1 MYRNICVLLSSV
13 AVGCSAFAA
22 SSLPAPDIMVVADK
36 DYGGSLEH
44 LSDNGLWAVGY
55 GKSIITETAYSFP
68 RLYDL
73 TSKKVTYLF
82 TPGDAESVAV
92 MTANDVC
99 DDGSIVVGSYD
110 DRPAIWRAATGKW
123 ETVENN
129 HQFKSG
135 VIERITPDGRLA
147 IGTVRYGSGMF
158 ASLRVWDLSGET
170 PKDITPDNLPKPI
183 GPNISPTKGELDS
196 MVQQLYAGDIS
207 SDGAF
212 FTGMVNFSYPDDC
225 WTFVYDLVNKSW
237 KGIAMQ
243 VTDMGDTYTFERSV
257 DGVFYANTGDFVGT
271 SHVLSGEYYSTSD
284 DSGIFFYDCDTAS
297 MSLMEGTE
305 GYQSPTADSLGT
317 VYASRSYEGPMRDWY
332 FKSGDYWYD
341 FAVLARQLWN
351 LDWEQ
356 QISQDGVG
364 LTGTVTCVSDDGLT
378 VLASDYSANP
388 YASYL
393 IKLPA
398 PFPEIVK
405 DFNLLGNYYTT
416 PVDNSSFAF
425 LREVKVTFDRNVEV
439 VGEYSSVSLL
449 DADGNVVAN
458 SISLIRDAGDSKS
471 ISAIFR
477 NRRLEEGKN
486 YTVVFPA
493 GVISIEGDAAQTNG
507 EIRVSY
513 KGRPDAPVAPVAIA
527 PADGSEVARINA
539 NSNPVM
545 IRFNSDIAPVDGNN
559 SPVAL
564 FLVGEDGSRE
574 SVATFSGSVT
584 GDVLSVYPVLE
595 QRLAYGSHY
604 EVVVPAGTVADLS
617 GADPNEEIVISYAG
631 SYLPEGPGLD
641 GVLFED
647 DFDQGLTNKWMFYDG
662 ASDLEPSDLMASW
675 GFTQGMPWWTVM
687 DSESSTSQS
696 AASHSMFK
704 SPGKADSWMVTSIL
718 NISDESAYLAFK
730 SQNYQ
735 DVGDMLKV
743 YAYATDNIYT
753 SLTTSIIDNFR
764 YYGDLIYEEAQEP
777 GANEELLE
785 GEWRDNLIS
794 LEKYAGKNIYI
805 AFVNDNRNKSAIFLD
820 DVKIAI
826 DMKYAVVNTTP
837 SSVVDKDEVEISA
850 SVQVLGENESYKGYS
865 IRLNDAGGN
874 LVSSLSDPDA
884 VAEQGW
890 RLDFKFPDMLP
901 VKVGKANKFSI
912 NVTLGDEEQSLSA
925 SVLDLAME
933 TSKKVVLEEY
943 TGQGCQFCPL
953 GHAALDWIQKDFPG
967 LVLPVELHSYPA
979 DNFNNEQ
986 VQAMTDNLGM
996 QAAPTA
1002 RINRGADIVAPMS
1015 QDEDH
1020 NYIYKNAGL
1029 WYDHVVAELENMAPA
1044 DVEVTSVVFDG
1055 NDCVADVTVTYAL
1068 DLENAN
1074 VNMLLELCEDDLMG
1088 FQTNGVH
1095 HDQAVLGDWGANGIY
1110 NRDTNLY
1117 YYHNVL
1123 RNWAGNT
1130 YNGTG
1135 GLLPTTIEAGVPYTV
1150 KMKVAAPKSIV
1161 DINKTH
1167 VTAMLID
1174 SESGKILNADRR
1186 FTNTDTGVGSV
1197 DSALYSLAVIDGN
1210 ISVAYPGTLDV
1221 EVYSLDGMRI
1231 ASVSGSDSV
1240 SVDVEAGTPI
1250 ALVVVRTADG
1260 TRHHKVR
1267 LR

>member
-1 MYRNICVLLSSV
+1 MNRITYVLLAAALSG
-13 AVGCSAFAA
+13 AAAQAA
-22 SSLPAPDIMVVADK
+22 SSVPTPRITVVSDK
-36 DYGGSLEH
+36 NYGGSVDR
-44 LSDNGLWAVGY
+44 LSDNGLWAVGS
-55 GKSIITETAYSFP
+55 GKSVISDNAASFP

-73 TSKKVTYLF
+73 TNHQVQYLF
-82 TPGDAESVAV
+82 TEQEATRVASMEAKDVTDDA
-92 MTANDVC
+92 
-99 DDGSIVVGSYD
+99 SIVVGAYNG
-110 DRPAIWRAATGKW
+110 RPAIWRSATGAW
-123 ETVENN
+123 ENVENN
-129 HQFKSG
+129 HAYKDGS
-135 VIERITPDGRLA
+135 VDRITPDGKFA
-147 IGTVRYGSGMF
+147 IGTVYSGGGMF
-158 ASLRVWDLSGET
+158 ATMRVWDLTGDAV
-170 PKDITPDNLPKPI
+170 KDITPDNLPKPI
-183 GPNISPTKGELDS
+183 SADLYTTSATYDPT
-196 MVQQLYAGDIS
+196 VQQLYAGDIAT
-207 SDGAF
+207 DGTV
-212 FTGMVNFSYPDDC
+212 FTGIVNYSYPDEC
-225 WTFVYDLVNKSW
+225 WAFAYDMVSRTW
-237 KGIAMQ
+237 KGLAIE
-243 VTDMGDTYTFERSV
+243 VTENGDYYTFNRNVS
-257 DGVFYANTGDFVGT
+257 GVMSAEGGNFVGT
-271 SHVLSGEYYSTSD
+271 SHTVCGSLYTVND
-284 DSGIFFYDCDTAS
+284 TDGIYTYDCDAAKFTV
-297 MSLMEGTE
+297 LPEGE
-305 GYQSPTADSLGT
+305 GYFGGMQDSLGT
-317 VYASRSYEGPMRDWY
+317 VYGSKSYEGPMRDWY
-332 FKSGDYWYD
+332 FHTGNYWYD
-341 FAVLARQLWN
+341 FAVVAEQLWDINWKEQYSPDN
-351 LDWEQ
+351 L
-356 QISQDGVG
+356 G
-364 LTGTVTCVSDDGLT
+364 LTGTFTSVSTDAKTLVAVDF
-378 VLASDYSANP
+378 SMSP
-388 YASYL
+388 YATYIIQL
-393 IKLPA
+393 DRPLP
-398 PFPEIVK
+398 EVVK

-416 PVDNSSFAF
+416 PVNNSSFAM
-425 LREVKVTFDRNVEV
+425 LREVKVTFDREIDV
-439 VGEYSSVSLL
+439 VGDYNAVSLL
-449 DADGNVVAN
+449 DADGNIVAN
-458 SISLIRDAGDSKS
+458 SISIKVDAGDKKTLSVV
-471 ISAIFR
+471 FR
-477 NRRLEEGKN
+477 NRRLEEGKT

-493 GVISIEGDAAQTNG
+493 GIASVAGDAGRLNG

-513 KGRPDAPVAPVAIA
+513 KGRPDTPVAPLTIS
-527 PADGSEVARINA
+527 PADGSEVSRINA
-539 NSNPVM
+539 TSNPVM
-545 IRFNSDIAPVDGNN
+545 IRFNSEIDVVDGNDTPMTL
-559 SPVAL
+559 S
-564 FLVGEDGSRE
+564 LVGEDGSRE
-574 SVATFSGSVT
+574 LVTNLNGSIT

-604 EVVVPAGTVADLS
+604 EVVVPAGTVADIS
-617 GADPNEEIVISYAG
+617 GADPNEEIVISYVG

-647 DFDQGLTNKWMFYDG
+647 NFDQGLTNKWMFYDG

-704 SPGKADSWMVTSIL
+704 VPGKADSWMVTSIL

-735 DVGDMLKV
+735 NVGDVLKV

-753 SLTTSIIDNFR
+753 SLTTSIVDNFR

-826 DMKYAVVNTTP
+826 DMKYALVNTTP
-837 SSVVDKDEVEISA
+837 ASVVDKDEVEVSA
-850 SVQVLGENESYKGYS
+850 SVQVLGEKESYKGYS
-865 IRLNDAGGN
+865 IRLNDAEGN
-874 LVSSLSDPDA
+874 LVSSLSDPDV
-884 VAEQGW
+884 VAEKGW
-890 RLDFKFPDMLP
+890 RLDFKFPEMLP
-901 VKVGKANKFSI
+901 VKVGKENKFSI
-912 NVTLGDEEQSLSA
+912 NVTLGSEEKSISA

-933 TSKKVVLEEY
+933 TSKKVVVEEY

-979 DNFNNEQ
+979 DNFNNDK
-986 VQAMTDNLGM
+986 VQAMTENLGM

-1002 RINRGADIVAPMS
+1002 RINRGADIVSPMT
-1015 QDEDH
+1015 QDEDR

-1029 WYDHVVAELENMAPA
+1029 WYDHIVAELENMAPA

-1068 DLENAN
+1068 DIENAN

-1088 FQTNGVH
+1088 FQTNGVA

-1110 NRDTNLY
+1110 NRTTNLY

-1123 RNWAGNT
+1123 RNWEGNT
-1130 YNGTG
+1130 FNGTG
-1135 GLLPTTIEAGVPYTV
+1135 GLLPTSIEAGVPYTV
-1150 KMKVAAPKSIV
+1150 KMKVAAPKSIA

-1197 DSALYSLAVIDGN
+1197 DSALYSLAVIDGA
-1210 ISVAYPGTLDV
+1210 ISVAYPGNLDV

-1231 ASVSGSDSV
+1231 ASASGRDSV
-1240 SVDVEAGTPI
+1240 SVDVEAGNSI

-1260 TRHHKVR
+1260 NRHHKVH